1 MDIGVKEQILAT
13 LRRELAVMAE
23 TSRRAA
29 ETAREGMLV
38 GDERTRTRGERAVF
52 NEQTYLVTAQMQQ
65 VERCQALLRALD
77 DLDLSPARKAR
88 PGALLEI
95 AAEGGL
101 ASGLYFLV
109 PGGMGATVDVGGQSI
124 QLVSPDSPLGRA
136 LLDRRPGADIAVDLP
151 AGPCR
156 LRLLAVV

>member
-1 MDIGVKEQILAT
+1 MDIAVKEQILAT
-13 LRRELAVMAE
+13 LRRELEAMAE

-29 ETAREGMLV
+29 ETAREGMHV

-52 NEQTYLVTAQMQQ
+52 NEQTYLVSAQMQQ
-65 VERCQALLRALD
+65 VERCQVLLRALD

-88 PGALLEI
+88 PGALLDLD
-95 AAEGGL
+95 AEGGL

-109 PGGMGATVDVGGQSI
+109 PGGMGMSVDAGGRSI

-136 LLDRRPGADIAVDLP
+136 LLDRRPGSEIAVDLP
-151 AGPCR
+151 SGPCC
-156 LRLLAVV
+156 LRLLTVV

>member
-1 MDIGVKEQILAT
+1 
-13 LRRELAVMAE
+13 
-23 TSRRAA
+23 
-29 ETAREGMLV
+29 
-38 GDERTRTRGERAVF
+38 
-52 NEQTYLVTAQMQQ
+52 VTAQMQQ

-156 LRLLAVV
+156 LRVLAVV